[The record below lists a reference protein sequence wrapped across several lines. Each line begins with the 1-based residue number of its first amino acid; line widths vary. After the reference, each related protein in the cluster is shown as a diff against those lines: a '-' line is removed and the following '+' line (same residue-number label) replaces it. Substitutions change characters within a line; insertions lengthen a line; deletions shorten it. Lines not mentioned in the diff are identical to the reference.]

1 MELKYHG
8 TQWLKEGFVYSSL
21 YDYIE
26 KTKQELT
33 KPLHAPEYAA
43 AREEERLRSVSEKV
57 QTNPYQSRAAFS
69 ELIKRE
75 TASYEN
81 VRPLS
86 YRENMLLYD
95 ICVFA
100 VKRMMNLNPIIFLYK
115 ANNVGKMYNA
125 FASDYQDKVWIYIS
139 EQFFLEEQMLREE
152 ELCFLVGHELG
163 HAQCHHIYISNVNR
177 SSTSDDEYS
186 ADRAGLIACA
196 EWIRRMHPEYTAEQ
210 AARLAVLYSATM
222 LQKLSIGMQNGPGKT
237 KWSEFDY
244 GAMENSIQEV
254 FDGASKLSVSEGT
267 HPHTRHRIMAMILF
281 SQSQL
286 FYRCLKVDTAGM
298 EGLYSDQQLNTVM
311 SYQLVGS

>member
-8 TQWLKEGFVYSSL
+8 TQWLKEGFVYPSL

-43 AREEERLRSVSEKV
+43 AGEEECLRSVSEKV
-57 QTNPYQSRAAFS
+57 QANPYLSRAAFNDR
-69 ELIKRE
+69 IKKR
-75 TASYEN
+75 TASYES

-86 YRENMLLYD
+86 YQENVLLYD

-115 ANNVGKMYNA
+115 AKKMDAVYNA
-125 FASDYQDKVWIYIS
+125 SASDYQDKVWIYIS

-163 HAQCHHIYISNVNR
+163 HAQCHHIYIANEDGSH
-177 SSTSDDEYS
+177 TSDNEYS
-186 ADRAGLIACA
+186 ADRAGLIACT
-196 EWIRRMHPEYTAEQ
+196 EWIRRKHPEYSAEQ
-210 AARLAVLYSATM
+210 AARLAVLYAATM
-222 LQKLSIGMQNGPGKT
+222 LLKLPIAIQNGPGKT
-237 KWSEFDY
+237 NWSEFDY
-244 GAMENSIQEV
+244 ALVENSIQEV
-254 FDGASKLSVSEGT
+254 FHGASKLSVSEGT

-311 SYQLVGS
+311 AYQLVGS

>member
-8 TQWLKEGFVYSSL
+8 TQWLKEGFVYPTL

-33 KPLHAPEYAA
+33 KPLHAPEYAVA
-43 AREEERLRSVSEKV
+43 GEEDRLRSVSEKV

-86 YRENMLLYD
+86 YRENVLLYD

-163 HAQCHHIYISNVNR
+163 HAQCHHIYIANVNR

-186 ADRAGLIACA
+186 ADRAGLIACT
-196 EWIRRMHPEYTAEQ
+196 EWIRRKHPEYSAEH
-210 AARLAVLYSATM
+210 AARLAVIYSAAM
-222 LQKLSIGMQNGPGKT
+222 LLKLSLGAEMGPGNND
-237 KWSEFDY
+237 WSVFNY
-244 GAMENSIQEV
+244 ALVENSIQEV
-254 FDGASKLSVSEGT
+254 FRGASKLNVSEGT
-267 HPHTRHRIMAMILF
+267 HPHTQHRIMAMILF
-281 SQSQL
+281 SQSEM